1 MVKYRLHLLN
11 RALIFIALFY
21 FNSELSW
28 AQSRN
33 IQSTGI
39 WILRDGLYSPSSID
53 SALTFAANSG
63 FDKVFVQVR
72 SRGDALYESKFVK
85 KNHRVQTDFDPLA
98 YMIELGHE
106 LELEI
111 HAWFNTYL
119 IWSARKPPADTS
131 HVYFTQNQWTEAN
144 HFGKMDWRIDIS
156 HPPSPDWEGIYLS
169 PIHPEVNPYLIMLI
183 KEIMENYSI
192 DGIHLDYLRYQD
204 DFYGYN
210 PIGCE
215 IFKNKYGFDPI
226 DITRGIISTR
236 FGWSQTEV
244 DSINYLWSSFKKG
257 RITDLLSSLRY
268 EIDNEY
274 PGIKL
279 SAAVKPNII
288 TAGDR
293 WAQDWVYWIE
303 NGLLDFA
310 VPMNY
315 YIEDKDFLAD
325 LFLMKSAISESYL
338 SHVMMG
344 VATYNQ
350 EANSTAEK
358 IIIARNKG
366 FTTICVFSYNSHM
379 NNLDWFYPV
388 IDALERPL
396 NQD

>member
-1 MVKYRLHLLN
+1 MVKNRLHLLN

-21 FNSELSW
+21 FISDLSW
-28 AQSRN
+28 TQSEN
-33 IQSTGI
+33 IHSRGI
-39 WILRDGLYSPSSID
+39 WILRDGLYSPASID

-72 SRGDALYESKFVK
+72 SRGDALYESNYVK
-85 KNHRVQTDFDPLA
+85 KNDKVQVDFDPLA

-106 LELEI
+106 LDLEI
-111 HAWFNTYL
+111 HIWFNTYL
-119 IWSARKPPADTS
+119 LWSARKPPTDS
-131 HVYFTQNQWTEAN
+131 NHIYFTKNQWTEAN

-169 PIHPEVNPYLIMLI
+169 PIHPEVNPYIIMLI
-183 KEIMENYSI
+183 NEIMENYSI
-192 DGIHLDYLRYQD
+192 DGVHLDYLRYQD

-210 PIGCE
+210 PTGCK
-215 IFKNKYGFDPI
+215 IFKDKYGLDPI

-236 FGWSQTEV
+236 FGWTQTEV
-244 DSINYLWSSFKKG
+244 DSINSLWSSFKKEH
-257 RITDLLSSLRY
+257 ITDLLSDLRY
-268 EIDNEY
+268 EIDNHF

-288 TAGDR
+288 TAENR
-293 WAQDWVYWIE
+293 WAQDWVNWID

-315 YIEDKDFLAD
+315 YKENKDFLAD
-325 LFLMKSAISESYL
+325 LFLMKSTISVSNL
-338 SHVMMG
+338 SNVMIG

-350 EANSTAEK
+350 VANSTAEK
-358 IIIARNKG
+358 IILARKNG
-366 FTTICVFSYNSHM
+366 FYSICVFSYNSHM

-388 IDALERPL
+388 IDAFDLPL